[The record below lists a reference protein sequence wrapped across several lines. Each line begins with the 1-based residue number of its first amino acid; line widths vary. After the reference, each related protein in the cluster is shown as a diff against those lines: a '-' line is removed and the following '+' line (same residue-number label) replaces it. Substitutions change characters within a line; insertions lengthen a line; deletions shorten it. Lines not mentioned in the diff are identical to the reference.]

1 MSLIN
6 IIKKHINYNQ
16 CVRRVGIA
24 SIMLLTAFS
33 SNATQSEK
41 PHTTAYRYNVAGQ
54 VTGVISSDSDG
65 NGPLKYVAVRN
76 TYNSQGLLTR
86 VENGKLSY
94 WMNESVKPA
103 SWYSFSKHT
112 EQVFTYDNRGRKTSV
127 SNRDSVSTTATFTQM
142 SYDAYDR
149 LECSVVRFNKSLFDS
164 VSTSACTST
173 QSALGEADRVT
184 KYTYDDIG
192 QVLIVN
198 KAYDTPL
205 QQAYQTNEYYV
216 SEGRKGLLKSVKDA
230 KGNKTSMEYDYF
242 GRLEKKTYPDWKT
255 ELFGYDLNDNIEQA
269 TKRNGAVINYG
280 YDNNNRLKSKD
291 YVDNTT
297 ILDVQYQYDLRG
309 LTLQTT
315 TGSYGDTKWVINT
328 YDGFG
333 NLKTATT
340 AEGYYPT
347 NNVRELIY
355 EYDDN
360 GNRTKITHPDGQY
373 FSYEYDGVDNLSVIN
388 ESASTVLTTLNYND
402 QGARDT
408 LTRQGGAI
416 TNYGYDS
423 TGRLEAYTQDL
434 NDIVNDLTT
443 TFTYNNAS
451 QVTSRSLDN
460 TAYAYSGNDN
470 VTGSYTVN
478 SMNQYT
484 SAGGK
489 TITHDNNG
497 NLTSDGYTTY
507 VYDDENRLL
516 SASGQYNATLV
527 YDPLGRLLEIES
539 NEETTSFLYD
549 GDALVAEYDANGTI
563 TKRYVHGS
571 GVDEPIVEYSGS
583 SMNSANRRFLHANH
597 QGSIIALS
605 DSSANLVNKNTY
617 DTYGIPH
624 NSNQGRFG
632 YTGQLYLKEIG
643 LNYYKARIYHPKLGR
658 FLQTDPVGYEDQMNL
673 YAYVGNDPINMV
685 DPTGETMR
693 ENRFAPLAKTIM
705 QAVAGKKA
713 ANRMEARMILGS
725 ETSSKAEKVAALKTL
740 RNDSGVK
747 LDKSLASKEQIGELS
762 KGKGTVIAQP
772 ADQASRIASQHGVDA
787 KSVQKVSSSEHKM
800 KDGTKLQTHA
810 FREEGTNKVIEPK
823 TMICND
829 KKSGC

>member
-1 MSLIN
+1 MNLIN
-6 IIKKHINYNQ
+6 KIKKHTNYN
-16 CVRRVGIA
+16 RYFKSVGLA
-24 SIMLLTAFS
+24 SIILLTAFS
-33 SNATQSEK
+33 SHATQSAK

-54 VTGVISSDSDG
+54 VTGVISPDPDG
-65 NGPLKYVAVRN
+65 NGPLKYLAVRN
-76 TYNSQGLLTR
+76 TYNSQGLLTQ
-86 VENGKLSY
+86 VEKGQLYY
-94 WMNESVKPA
+94 WENENKKPA
-103 SWYSFSKHT
+103 NWYAFSKHT
-112 EQVFTYDNRGRKTSV
+112 EQVFTYDERSRKTSI
-127 SNRDSVSTTATFTQM
+127 STRDKSGTTTTFTQM

-149 LECSVVRFNKSLFDS
+149 LDCSVVRFNKSRFDS
-164 VSTSACTST
+164 VTTSACTST

-192 QVLIVN
+192 QVSIVY
-198 KAYDTPL
+198 KAYDTLL

-216 SEGRKGLLKSVKDA
+216 SEGRKGLLKSIKDA

-255 ELFGYDLNDNIEQA
+255 EHFVHDVNGNIEQA
-269 TKRNGAVINYG
+269 TKRNGAVINYR
-280 YDNNNRLKSKD
+280 YDNNNRLKAKD
-291 YVDNTT
+291 YVDNST

-309 LTLQTT
+309 LTTQTT
-315 TGSYGDTKWVINT
+315 TDSYGDTKWVINS

-373 FSYEYDGVDNLSVIN
+373 FSYEYDGVDNLNVIYEN
-388 ESASTVLTTLNYND
+388 GSTVLTTLNYND

-416 TNYGYDS
+416 TSYGYEGI
-423 TGRLEAYTQDL
+423 GRLETYAQDL
-434 NDIVNDLTT
+434 NGTVNDLTT
-443 TFTYNNAS
+443 TFAYNHAS

-460 TAYAYSGNDN
+460 TAYAYSGNEN

-489 TITHDNNG
+489 TIGYDNNG
-497 NLTSDGYTTY
+497 NLTNDGYTTY

-539 NEETTSFLYD
+539 NGETTSFLYD

-583 SMNSANRRFLHANH
+583 SVNSANRRFLHANH

-624 NSNQGRFG
+624 SSNQGRFG

-673 YAYVGNDPINMV
+673 YAYVGNDPVNYN
-685 DPTGETMR
+685 DPTGETRRANTKKGLAAANLVARGIAAITEEGSPINNYADTIVESTQAGLTGKTKVKSLKSTTKVGDKVKTPDNSKKDFVKLKGDQGYKEKKTGTLMQKSTTDHTNKR
-693 ENRFAPLAKTIM
+693 ENGGEWK
-705 QAVAGKKA
+705 AGNKP
-713 ANRMEARMILGS
+713 G
-725 ETSSKAEKVAALKTL
+725 
-740 RNDSGVK
+740 
-747 LDKSLASKEQIGELS
+747 
-762 KGKGTVIAQP
+762 
-772 ADQASRIASQHGVDA
+772 
-787 KSVQKVSSSEHKM
+787 
-800 KDGTKLQTHA
+800 QTPTT
-810 FREEGTNKVIEPK
+810 TNKTTITGGE
-823 TMICND
+823 NG
-829 KKSGC
+829 GCVLKRDGC